1 MRSAAGAG
9 RGEPTSSAADE
20 SLTYAPL
27 EGDEVGEADRDDGG
41 ASRSR
46 WGVALGVFGA
56 LAVIIGT
63 VVAVG
68 AVRAG
73 HVERRNVLVI
83 MTDDQTLESMRAMTH
98 TRKWLG
104 EGGTT
109 FDQYYASFPLCC
121 PSRAT
126 YYSGRYA
133 HNTGVQDN
141 IPPFGGAKRFVPM
154 QNDSLAVWLH
164 EAGYRTASV
173 GKYLNTWGQ
182 NGDIAAP
189 PGWSKWF
196 GLIDPTT
203 YQYFGY
209 SVSVD
214 GQRRDYGTAPEDYQ
228 TDVLGKEVVD
238 TIKARANE
246 DQPWFISFTPLSP
259 HAEKRETPQD
269 EQVQNNDQFRWA
281 FAKPAPR
288 HESSLLA
295 KMPKPASF
303 GVVDDKKP
311 PVIQSQPALGPGM
324 LLNMEKGYQL
334 ELQTLQATDEWVGK
348 IVDALRET
356 GQLDDTVLLFTSD
369 NGLFHGEHR
378 LAFVKFFLYE
388 PAVHLPLIM
397 RGPGIPRN
405 KKVQQVAVNAD
416 LTPTILSLTGATAS
430 GVAMDGMDLLP
441 TIDPKARTADRAVL
455 LENRSNKMSQ
465 KAVHTGRYIY
475 IETDGGTWREL
486 YDLEKDPDQLRN
498 IVDDP
503 SAASLVAQLAQRL
516 EKLKSCSG
524 TACIDLGGSG

>member
-1 MRSAAGAG
+1 MAPPLAASSRPPSRRRATVLLGLAMAVFAAG
-9 RGEPTSSAADE
+9 
-20 SLTYAPL
+20 
-27 EGDEVGEADRDDGG
+27 
-41 ASRSR
+41 
-46 WGVALGVFGA
+46 
-56 LAVIIGT
+56 
-63 VVAVG
+63 VVACSSGGPDTARVDAEG
-68 AVRAG
+68 
-73 HVERRNVLVI
+73 RRRPNVLVI
-83 MTDDQTLESMRAMTH
+83 MTDDQTLESLRVMPNVNKQLVA
-98 TRKWLG
+98 
-104 EGGTT
+104 EGTS
-109 FDQYYASFPLCC
+109 FSKYYVSFPNCC

-126 YYSGRYA
+126 YFTGQYS
-133 HNTGVQDN
+133 HNTGVEDN
-141 IPPFGGAKRFVPM
+141 LPPLGGAAKLRADETLP
-154 QNDSLAVWLH
+154 VWLQR
-164 EAGYRTASV
+164 AGYWTASV

-238 TIKARANE
+238 TIKARASE

-259 HAEKRETPQD
+259 HAEKREVPQD
-269 EQVQNNDQFRWA
+269 EQVQNNDEFRWA

-295 KMPKPASF
+295 KVPKPASF

-324 LLNMEKGYQL
+324 LLNIEKGYQL